1 MLPADVGLRI
11 RSFIGRR
18 ALKGPLKMDILFE
31 SMIRGATSKEI
42 NDLLSSI
49 NIAIAKRSCIESLK
63 LIRLIVQRIYH
74 PVDHRVRDR
83 ARITLDDGTTVRVPV
98 VTWLQSPLMRL
109 PLIGRHLRAATVPR
123 AER

>member
-74 PVDHRVRDR
+74 PVDHRVRGVR

-98 VTWLQSPLMRL
+98 VTWLQSPLTR
-109 PLIGRHLRAATVPR
+109 ISC
-123 AER
+123 

>member
-74 PVDHRVRDR
+74 PVDHRVNR

-98 VTWLQSPLMRL
+98 VTWLQSPL
-109 PLIGRHLRAATVPR
+109 IGRHLRAATVPR